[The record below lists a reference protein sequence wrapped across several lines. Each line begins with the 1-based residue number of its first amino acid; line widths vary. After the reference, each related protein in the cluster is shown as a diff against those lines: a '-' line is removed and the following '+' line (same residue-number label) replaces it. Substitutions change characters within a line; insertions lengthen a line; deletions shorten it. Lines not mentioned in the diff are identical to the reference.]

1 LSNILKKENTYKCLM
16 QNDDEEEMLRKGAKV
31 VLSWEP
37 IFTFALDG
45 SENVSAGSH

>member
-1 LSNILKKENTYKCLM
+1 MPWGKEVM
-16 QNDDEEEMLRKGAKV
+16 VFEQNDDDEEMLRKGAKV

-45 SENVSAGSH
+45 NDSATAGSN